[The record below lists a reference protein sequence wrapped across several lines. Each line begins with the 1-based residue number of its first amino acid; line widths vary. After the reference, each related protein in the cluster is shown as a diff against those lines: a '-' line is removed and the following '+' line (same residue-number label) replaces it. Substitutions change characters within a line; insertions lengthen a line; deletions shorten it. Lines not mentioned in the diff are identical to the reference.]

1 MGNQLHYYELRN
13 KNKKF
18 QSIQE
23 FSCNDSENDT
33 EEKNYVD
40 IATQT
45 LLSTAD
51 SKMKQM
57 ADIDP
62 SRPVLKPKTL
72 SVGSQTPNTDSGGYS
87 LTLAEDKKAIRKL
100 GFNIEDRE
108 LGRGSYGIVFKGTYT
123 PIVSH

>member
-1 MGNQLHYYELRN
+1 MGNQLGYYELRN
-13 KNKKF
+13 KNHKF
-18 QSIQE
+18 LSIQE
-23 FSCNDSENDT
+23 FLRNDSEIDT

-51 SKMKQM
+51 SRMKQM

-62 SRPVLKPKTL
+62 SRPVLKLKTL

-87 LTLAEDKKAIRKL
+87 LTLAENKIAIRKL
-100 GFNIEDRE
+100 GFNTKDRE
-108 LGRGSYGIVFKGTYT
+108 LGRGSYGVVFKGTYT